1 MVVAAIVR
9 PAEEPTLLPRS
20 LSFLFLLVTAA
31 FSTSLNHPALVA
43 ASDLVLPI
51 VTMLYSRADRCIDLN
66 DHGQLRG
73 RVTLGNQEAA
83 GWPWSS
89 PSPRATTS
97 ATSGKPRGRPAPGAP
112 PAAITSTPRRPGNRP
127 GGGGDRELKHS
138 VSPPG
143 RSLNAS
149 PMTPSTSSA
158 THGPGPSSAGR
169 AAATR
174 RSPTTWSS

>member
-51 VTMLYSRADRCIDLN
+51 VTMICSRADRCIDLN

-73 RVTLGNQEAA
+73 RV
-83 GWPWSS
+83 
-89 PSPRATTS
+89 R
-97 ATSGKPRGRPAPGAP
+97 
-112 PAAITSTPRRPGNRP
+112 
-127 GGGGDRELKHS
+127 
-138 VSPPG
+138 
-143 RSLNAS
+143 
-149 PMTPSTSSA
+149 
-158 THGPGPSSAGR
+158 
-169 AAATR
+169 
-174 RSPTTWSS
+174 